1 MTNTLTRIKTAP
13 LRALG
18 KYDSEHVANQYTLEL
33 IKEKDQS
40 DIDNE
45 EMVSV
50 AIYDPTDPDVE
61 DSQIDALNEATG
73 NTLPYFR

>member
-1 MTNTLTRIKTAP
+1 MTNTLTRTKADP
-13 LRALG
+13 KRALG
-18 KYDSEHVANQYTLEL
+18 KYDSDHIANQYTLEL
-33 IKEKDQS
+33 IREKEQS